1 MSSTAASARSAQSSI
16 MSATIPSPIA
26 VNFSS
31 SSPMKR
37 SSTGGSG
44 RVIDRGLS
52 QADVTDRAAAVAPV
66 GAAAHLVGRVALDR
80 GDRAVGADRLDDAD
94 VLVPD
99 DQVAGL
105 RLAGAVRDRL
115 AVLLGPGVDV
125 VDAPEALAGVAQRD
139 TRAAGGPGDEVG
151 APGPDARA
159 GGGLAVL
166 GDARGV
172 VGARR
177 LLGHADL
184 VADGVEH
191 GLAGRGAAA
200 GAGGGR
206 GGQRGE
212 RG

>member
-99 DQVAGL
+99 DQVARL
-105 RLAGAVRDRL
+105 RGDAGAVRDRL
-115 AVLLGPGVDV
+115 AGLLGPRVHI
-125 VDAPEALAGVAQRD
+125 VDAAEALASVAQGDARLA
-139 TRAAGGPGDEVG
+139 RGPRGEVG
-151 APGPDARA
+151 APRA
-159 GGGLAVL
+159 
-166 GDARGV
+166 
-172 VGARR
+172 
-177 LLGHADL
+177 H
-184 VADGVEH
+184 
-191 GLAGRGAAA
+191 A
-200 GAGGGR
+200 GA
-206 GGQRGE
+206 
-212 RG
+212 